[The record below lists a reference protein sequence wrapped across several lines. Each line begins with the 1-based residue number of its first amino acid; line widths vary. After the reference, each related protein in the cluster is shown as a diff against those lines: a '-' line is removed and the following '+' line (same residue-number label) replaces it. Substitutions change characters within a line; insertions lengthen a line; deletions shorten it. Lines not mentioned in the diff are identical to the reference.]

1 VPAARARRGRGRR
14 RGRGVAH
21 GGGSVAAVAL
31 GILRVPLGSFGSFG
45 VDRGGPGGRGGWW
58 CRVYHPPLVPRG
70 SRQARHDAAPP
81 PALPP
86 STRPGCRPPGRA
98 REGRGTTT
106 GPSGVGSPPASFAL
120 VGAQSGV

>member
-1 VPAARARRGRGRR
+1 C
-14 RGRGVAH
+14 VAP

-81 PALPP
+81 PA
-86 STRPGCRPPGRA
+86 
-98 REGRGTTT
+98 
-106 GPSGVGSPPASFAL
+106 PPAVDSPWVSATRAGTR
-120 VGAQSGV
+120 GARHHHRPLRRRLASRIVRP